1 MSTLTSLRE
10 SETSRQEPL
19 STLETLRLGAAHAY
33 YSVSRALRL
42 DKVSALLQ
50 RAELAED
57 IPVALLGSMYAP
69 AESASDEAMHEVLSR
84 LIHHFHS
91 TLWMTYRSDFTALP
105 AGETVLRTDAGW
117 GCTLRSVQMI
127 AAQAMLR
134 HILGSEWRLP
144 LVDNAENSAVI
155 GMDPPEG
162 LAPLLRLFWDVP
174 VPSSPFSIHN
184 LCHHGAA
191 CGYVLHSW

>member
-1 MSTLTSLRE
+1 MSALTSLNQ

-57 IPVALLGSMYAP
+57 TPIALLGRSYSP
-69 AESASDEAMHEVLSR
+69 GESPSDEATREVLSH
-84 LIHHFHS
+84 LVHHFHS
-91 TLWMTYRSDFTALP
+91 TLWMTYRSEFTALP
-105 AGETVLRTDAGW
+105 AGETCLRTDAGW

-134 HILGSEWRLP
+134 HILGPEWRLP
-144 LVDNAENSAVI
+144 LVEAENAGSAAI

-184 LCHHGAA
+184 LCLHGAT
-191 CGYVLHSW
+191 CG